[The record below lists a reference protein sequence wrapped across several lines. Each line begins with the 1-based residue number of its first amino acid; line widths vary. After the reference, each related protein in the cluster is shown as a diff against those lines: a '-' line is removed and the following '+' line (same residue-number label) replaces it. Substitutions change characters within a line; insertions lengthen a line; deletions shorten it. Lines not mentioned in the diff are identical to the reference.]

1 MSELKFDS
9 GLKTF
14 RVNDRC
20 DISFN
25 PTDNNFITRLYEVF
39 EELDKKQENRKAEI
53 SRHQNTKEI
62 FAVAR
67 KYDGEMREMID
78 DLFGESVC
86 ETVFGDMSTFA
97 LAGGLPVWA
106 NFLLAVMDE
115 VDTSFAR
122 EQSLTNS
129 RVSKYTNKYTRK

>member
-1 MSELKFDS
+1 MAELNFDS

-25 PTDNNFITRLYEVF
+25 PTDNNFVTRLYSVF
-39 EELDKKQENRKAEI
+39 EELDKKQEKRKAEI
-53 SRHQNTKEI
+53 SQHKNTKEI

-67 KYDGEMREMID
+67 KYDEEMREMID
-78 DLFGESVC
+78 DLFVEPIC

-129 RVSKYTNKYTRK
+129 RVSKYTNKYARK